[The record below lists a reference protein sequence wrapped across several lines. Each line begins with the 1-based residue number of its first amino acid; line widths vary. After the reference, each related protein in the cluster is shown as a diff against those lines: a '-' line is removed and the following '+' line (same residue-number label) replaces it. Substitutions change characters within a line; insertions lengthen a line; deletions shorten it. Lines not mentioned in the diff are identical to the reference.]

1 LGRERRTV
9 GEKLLLRTSGYRLV
23 DTAYR
28 RLILYEVL
36 LAEINQLYRKIE
48 TDNIKE
54 VYYKLEV
61 TGQ

>member
-1 LGRERRTV
+1 M

>member
-1 LGRERRTV
+1 MGRERRTV

>member
-1 LGRERRTV
+1 M
-9 GEKLLLRTSGYRLV
+9 GEKLLCKTSGYRLV

-48 TDNIKE
+48 TDDVKE

>member
-1 LGRERRTV
+1 MTQR
-9 GEKLLLRTSGYRLV
+9 LLCKTNGYRLV
-23 DTAYR
+23 DNSYR

-36 LAEINQLYRKIE
+36 LAEINQIYRKIE
-48 TDNIKE
+48 NDNIKE